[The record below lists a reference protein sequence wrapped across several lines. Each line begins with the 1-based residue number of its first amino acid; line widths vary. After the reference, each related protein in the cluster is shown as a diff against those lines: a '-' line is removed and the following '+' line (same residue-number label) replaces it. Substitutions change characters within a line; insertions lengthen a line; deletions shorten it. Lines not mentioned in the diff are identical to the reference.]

1 MWRKQDERNEEVEG
15 MKNKN
20 DAWDKRKQTPPKKRE
35 KQLIIK
41 AIKINVE
48 NIRKNVKYMGEIEET
63 EKKNSTK
70 INSKGNEKWMT

>member
-1 MWRKQDERNEEVEG
+1 
-15 MKNKN
+15 
-20 DAWDKRKQTPPKKRE
+20 
-35 KQLIIK
+35 LIIK

-70 INSKGNEKWMT
+70 INSKGNEK